1 MADVLGGFVPCALGD
16 MASCAAYVKSGDMR
30 LLASAHSQRW
40 DVAPE
45 VETLQE
51 MGYDAVCDSYMGLC
65 VPADTPD
72 EIVEVLR
79 DACAT
84 AFEDAAFQEIMTNT
98 NQAPAYMTGDEYEA
112 LVREYYE
119 LYSTV
124 DFESAG

>member
-1 MADVLGGFVPCALGD
+1 
-16 MASCAAYVKSGDMR
+16 
-30 LLASAHSQRW
+30 
-40 DVAPE
+40 
-45 VETLQE
+45 

-112 LVREYYE
+112 LVGSTTSSTAPWTSSPPADS
-119 LYSTV
+119 YSSMKMRRRANWFLRRRLILPFTRYKIP
-124 DFESAG
+124 FHLFIFHFSKG